1 MKRFILFIAA
11 AVMMLTGCSVDTQNT
26 EKSGISVVATCFPA
40 YDFAR
45 AVTGDGADVDM
56 LICAGAEAHS
66 YEPTPLDI
74 LKIQE
79 CDVFVYIGGESEVWA
94 DKILSSMDTSG
105 ITVVRLMDFSEL
117 LDEVEINGT
126 SPDGQ
131 NEDDGE
137 EYDEHIWTSPRN
149 AIRCVEG
156 IESAMCSVYPS
167 DSDLYAENSEKYI
180 TQLESLD
187 EDFTEMRKNAV
198 RNNIIIGDRFPFRY
212 LAADYDLEYSAAFS
226 GCSSESEPGVYTM
239 AYLINEILEND
250 IDTVFGLEFSSS
262 KLAEKLCTAT
272 GTNLLTLYSCDSISK
287 EDFENGT
294 TYIELMRRNLSN
306 LEKALC

>member
-1 MKRFILFIAA
+1 
-11 AVMMLTGCSVDTQNT
+11 
-26 EKSGISVVATCFPA
+26 
-40 YDFAR
+40 
-45 AVTGDGADVDM
+45 
-56 LICAGAEAHS
+56 
-66 YEPTPLDI
+66 
-74 LKIQE
+74 
-79 CDVFVYIGGESEVWA
+79 
-94 DKILSSMDTSG
+94 
-105 ITVVRLMDFSEL
+105 
-117 LDEVEINGT
+117 
-126 SPDGQ
+126 
-131 NEDDGE
+131 
-137 EYDEHIWTSPRN
+137 
-149 AIRCVEG
+149 
-156 IESAMCSVYPS
+156 MCSVYPS